1 MGKKS
6 KRSTEAARLP
16 RPEKL
21 LSTETGRTGSTRGGA
36 GGATSA
42 ALIWRFPLERP
53 TALARGTA
61 EGLPAE
67 GTPERT
73 NGRILVDSDR
83 GSLGLAPAAE
93 SRRMLAALGG
103 AGGRLA
109 GRLISVEEGGE
120 RRPWA
125 ELRLVA

>member
-6 KRSTEAARLP
+6 SSPQRGRDV
-16 RPEKL
+16 
-21 LSTETGRTGSTRGGA
+21 RTGKAGNDTPRSGGGA
-36 GGATSA
+36 GSAGAGASA

-103 AGGRLA
+103 AGGRLE